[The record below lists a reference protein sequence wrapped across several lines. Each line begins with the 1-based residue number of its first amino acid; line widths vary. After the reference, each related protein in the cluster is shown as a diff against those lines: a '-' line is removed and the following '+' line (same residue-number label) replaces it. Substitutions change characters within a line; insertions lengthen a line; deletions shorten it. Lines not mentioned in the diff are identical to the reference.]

1 MNDPG
6 RCKNQC
12 SSLDPI
18 VYHGFMKTKSIGL
31 AIAFLTLAFAADFS
45 TVEPKDLAAQLQA
58 KGPKP
63 TLFHVGFPVMYR
75 GKHIPASIYA
85 GPGSKAEGLDAL
97 KAAAAGLPR
106 DRELVVYCGCCPFDR
121 CPNVKPAID
130 LLKQMGFT
138 HVKALYIPTNFA
150 ADWVDHGYPVE
161 DGPASK

>member
-1 MNDPG
+1 M
-6 RCKNQC
+6 
-12 SSLDPI
+12 
-18 VYHGFMKTKSIGL
+18 SIRTLGI
-31 AIAFLTLAFAADFS
+31 AAAFLTIAVAAELT

-58 KGPKP
+58 KGSKP
-63 TLFHVGFPVMYR
+63 ALFHVGFNVMYR

-106 DRELVVYCGCCPFDR
+106 DREIVVYCGCCPFDR
-121 CPNVKPAID
+121 CPNVKPALD

-138 HVKALYIPTNFA
+138 HVKALMIPSNFG

-161 DGPASK
+161 EGTAGK